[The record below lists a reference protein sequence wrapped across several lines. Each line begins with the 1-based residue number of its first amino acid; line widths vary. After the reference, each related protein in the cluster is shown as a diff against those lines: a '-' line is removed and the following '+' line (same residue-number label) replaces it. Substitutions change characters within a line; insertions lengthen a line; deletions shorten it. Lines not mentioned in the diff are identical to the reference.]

1 MPFLDSF
8 SKDATQGEVF
18 KRWPEI
24 SSLLVQLAQQLLCD
38 GPLPR
43 AQAELIFTYVS
54 HLNNCEYA
62 FEIHRHAAEKLG
74 AEARTLE
81 AMLKDIHD
89 TGIDDRTRTLLLFV
103 KKLTETPAAV
113 TQADANEVLNAGF
126 SEDEFHY
133 AVSICAFTN
142 YMNRSLSG
150 HGIVGNAEH
159 WKKSGDAIADL
170 EYRKFIP
177 K

>member
-1 MPFLDSF
+1 MPYLESF
-8 SKDATQGEVF
+8 SKDATQGELF

-54 HLNNCEYA
+54 YLNNCEYA
-62 FEIHRHAAEKLG
+62 FEIHRHAAEQLG
-74 AEARTLE
+74 IDARILDAVAT
-81 AMLKDIHD
+81 DIND
-89 TGIDDRTRTLLLFV
+89 ASVDDRTRTLLLFV
-103 KKLTETPAAV
+103 KKLTETPSAV
-113 TQADANEVLNAGF
+113 TREDANSVLDAGF
-126 SEDEFHY
+126 TEDEFHY
-133 AVSICAFTN
+133 AVSICAFTS

-150 HGIVGNAEH
+150 HGIVGDAEH
-159 WKKSGDAIADL
+159 WKKSGQAIAEL
-170 EYRKFIP
+170 EYSKFIP